1 MASRSVIQEFSP
13 TTETI
18 STYRMDLYFK
28 ANKVAADLQVLTHI
42 GSEAF
47 QRLCD
52 LVTPELP
59 GNKTLSQLQDLLKA
73 HFEPMEVEGS

>member
-18 STYRMDLYFK
+18 STYLHRMDLYFK
-28 ANKVAADLQVLTHI
+28 ANKVAADLPVATLLTHI
-42 GSEAF
+42 GSETF

-52 LVTPELP
+52 LVAPELP
-59 GNKTLSQLQDLLKA
+59 GEDAITATRPSQGA
-73 HFEPMEVEGS
+73 F